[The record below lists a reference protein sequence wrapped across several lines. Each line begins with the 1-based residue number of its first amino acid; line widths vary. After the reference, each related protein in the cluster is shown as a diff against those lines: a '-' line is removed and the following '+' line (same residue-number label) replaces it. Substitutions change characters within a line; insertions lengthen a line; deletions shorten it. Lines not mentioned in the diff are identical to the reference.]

1 MWTISQVKEN
11 GRVAFKRNYWTCV
24 IVSVVLGFFGSSNSS
39 PIFSLNLSDEIES
52 TGLAWDEF
60 WTSFFESGFFVV
72 LISMMLIALVIGLCI
87 SILVGNVMKV
97 GGCRYFMENREYQT
111 GVGAM
116 AYGFREGRYLGIVG
130 RMFLR
135 DLYIFGW
142 SLLLVIPGIIKSYSY
157 MLVPYILAENPDM
170 DRKRVF
176 ELSRQMMSGHKIEA
190 FSLELSFI
198 GWHLLSVL
206 TCGILEVLYVSPY
219 LHATKTEYYM
229 AVKADAFRK
238 GITNSMELPGVS
250 DFEEY
255 KTI

>member
-11 GRVAFKRNYWTCV
+11 GRAAFKRNYWTCV

-39 PIFSLNLSDEIES
+39 PTFNLNLSYEIES

-97 GGCRYFMENREYQT
+97 GGCRYFMENREHQT
-111 GVGAM
+111 GVSAM
-116 AYGFREGRYLGIVG
+116 AYGFREGRYLGTVG
-130 RMFLR
+130 CMFLR

-198 GWHLLSVL
+198 GWHLLSAL
-206 TCGILEVLYVSPY
+206 TCGILEALYVSPY

-229 AVKADAFRK
+229 ALKADAFRK
-238 GITNSMELPGVS
+238 GITNSMELPGVGI
-250 DFEEY
+250 
-255 KTI
+255 TIDYETI